1 MKQVTDFFSG
11 LFAADQWP
19 ARWNCGNW
27 SDFHGWLYIISD
39 LMIWLAYFLIPI
51 IIIDYFIKK
60 RGALKFQNVY
70 FLFAAF
76 ILLCGATHFL
86 DALMFWTPVYRFSAL
101 VRFITGVVSL
111 LTVFYLVKVLPD
123 AFRQKTNKELEFEIA
138 RRKMVERKLSEANK
152 GLQAFAYIASHDLQE
167 PLRKIRTFTSLLENA
182 NSGTFD
188 EKSKEYT
195 KKIVRSSAKMQS
207 LIEDV
212 LKLSSIDN
220 EMEFKRVNVSEIIS
234 AAADDLEIKIT
245 EKNAVIEQEEIPD
258 VWGNAAYLSQLFAN
272 LLSNSL
278 KFSKETPSIKI
289 TGYQKDS
296 TVIIRFTDNG
306 IGMHQ
311 KETEQIF
318 LAFNRLHNRDHFEG
332 SGIGL
337 AICKKIIETHNGK
350 ISVESK
356 IDAGT
361 TFIIELPAANKVPA
375 ELIST
380 AENG

>member
-11 LFAADQWP
+11 LFATDQWP
-19 ARWNCGNW
+19 ARWKCGNW
-27 SDFHGWLYIISD
+27 SDFHGWLYIVSD

-76 ILLCGATHFL
+76 ILLCGSTHFL
-86 DALMFWTPVYRFSAL
+86 DALMFWTPVYRVSAL
-101 VRFITGVVSL
+101 VRFITGIVSL
-111 LTVFYLVKVLPD
+111 LTVFYLIKVLPD

-138 RRKMVERKLSEANK
+138 RRKMAERKLSEANQ

-182 NSGTFD
+182 NSGNFD

-195 KKIVRSSAKMQS
+195 KKIVKSSAKMQT

-212 LKLSSIDN
+212 LKLSSIEN
-220 EMEFKRVNVSEIIS
+220 EIECERVNVSEIIS
-234 AAADDLEIKIT
+234 AAGDDLEIKIA
-245 EKNAVIEQEEIPD
+245 EKKAIIEHGEIPD

-278 KFSKETPSIKI
+278 KFSKEKPSIKI
-289 TGYQKDS
+289 TGYQQES
-296 TVIIRFTDNG
+296 TVVIWFTDNG
-306 IGMHQ
+306 IGMDQ
-311 KETEQIF
+311 KETERIF
-318 LAFNRLHNRDHFEG
+318 LAFNRLHNREQFEG

-350 ISVESK
+350 ISVESEK
-356 IDAGT
+356 DRGT
-361 TFIIELPAANKVPA
+361 SFIIELAAADKAPIASV
-375 ELIST
+375 ST
-380 AENG
+380 V